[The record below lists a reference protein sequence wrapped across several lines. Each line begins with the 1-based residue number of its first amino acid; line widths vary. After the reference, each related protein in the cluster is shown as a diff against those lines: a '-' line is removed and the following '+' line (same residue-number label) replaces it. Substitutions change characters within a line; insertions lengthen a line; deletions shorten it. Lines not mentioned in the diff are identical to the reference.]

1 MVLRMPL
8 QPENKKHPDEEDSCS
23 VAYSTAAFSRT
34 IKSRM
39 TVSAA
44 PPFRCTEH
52 AEKQKEFYSKLEE
65 KHKAMEAEKSQ
76 SEARTKILIFEGRDR
91 GGYQAIQKEF
101 IFYGEPNA
109 KLLP

>member
-23 VAYSTAAFSRT
+23 VAYSAASSRT

-44 PPFRCTEH
+44 PPFRCSEH

-91 GGYQAIQKEF
+91 GGGQAIQKEF

>member
-23 VAYSTAAFSRT
+23 VAYSTAASSRT

-44 PPFRCTEH
+44 PPFRCSEH

-91 GGYQAIQKEF
+91 GGGQAIQKEF

>member
-8 QPENKKHPDEEDSCS
+8 QPENTKHPDEEDSCS
-23 VAYSTAAFSRT
+23 VAYSTAASSRT

-52 AEKQKEFYSKLEE
+52 AGKQKEFYSKLEE
-65 KHKAMEAEKSQ
+65 KRKAMEAEKSQ

-91 GGYQAIQKEF
+91 GGGQAIQKEF